1 MKNIFKLLSFTA
13 ITSCSFL
20 VYYYLQSPKL
30 GLNIDTLEPIQKV
43 NKQDKPGEMMAFEL
57 ERQKNP
63 TLGKIPDGAQLKAF
77 HQVRK
82 QTSRFEK
89 AGLPGINWE
98 ERGPDN
104 VGGRTRA
111 LMFDPNDGTNKKV
124 WAGAVGG
131 GIWYNDDITDASSSW
146 NAVDDFMG
154 SLAVTCLA
162 YDPSSTTT
170 FYAGTGEGYF
180 NSDAQQGL
188 GVWKSTDGGAT
199 WNQLASTVPSNS
211 GTDAQKGFKYVQ
223 DIAVAS
229 NGDVFAAT
237 RGYFSNRGGLLKSTD
252 GGSSWTDITPAAITS
267 QRGSDIE
274 FAANG
279 DLYVTFGV
287 FNRGYI
293 YRSDDN
299 GATWTNITP
308 AIFGADNERIE
319 LAIAPSASATTGT
332 TVIYALSSSSS
343 NSIEDMVV
351 STDGGSNWSSI
362 TIPSYI
368 NQDCSVSGSS
378 DFTRGQAWYD
388 LIAAVKP
395 DDATTLIV
403 GGIDLFRSTDSG
415 TSWTRISDWADR
427 VCSTEEYAHADQ
439 HQIQFRPGSNV
450 EFIVGNDGGVFRGVD
465 VTTFPVD
472 FDARVNGYNVT
483 QFYASDLAQ
492 TSGSNEIL
500 AGAQDNGTQYFTAA
514 GINSTTELTGGD
526 GAFCFFDDDDDSD
539 AVTAY
544 VYNNLYFFLDGFYN
558 AQLSQNTGRFINPSD
573 LDSDNDILYSAD
585 DANKYRATDYDAN
598 TTVYTPGLDGG
609 TASAISVSPHTA
621 NTIFIGT
628 SAGNIYKISNANTA
642 PAKTVIPVI
651 GVPSAYISCIAV
663 GSDDDEL
670 VVTISSYGE
679 DHVLYT
685 SNGGTSWTD
694 KSDNLTDMPV
704 YWALINPDNSDEIL
718 IATEYG
724 VWSTTSLTGTPDWA
738 ITSTGLANVRCDM
751 IKYRASDNTAV
762 VATHG
767 RGVFTATVF
776 NATADWIAATNDGDW
791 SNAANWDLGRE
802 PVASDDIT
810 LDHGIVAPGYTVTVT
825 ADAAIGNLTFDNADI
840 NLVIEAGVT
849 FGYSS
854 ISGNGNIT
862 LEEGASLVPNAGQSG
877 TVSGNFTIKRNKPS
891 GQDAAYYNFW
901 SSPVTAGNSNMLAG
915 AQNIY
920 SLAKGAG
927 SESSYYSA
935 FSGVMTS
942 GRGYAATNV
951 TTATFTGTVNNG
963 TILYGIEDNS
973 GGGAGVFNLTGNPY
987 PSAIS
992 ASTFVTDNAASLLD
1006 GTVYLWSQLDANDRI
1021 DSENSIAN
1029 FIAVNASGVSA
1040 YDQDATLA
1048 ATNIA
1053 SGQGFG
1059 VAAASSTNISF
1070 NNNQRNGNN
1079 SDFKSD
1085 RTLHSAEYA
1094 WFAIAQNNVEQP
1106 ILIAFGEQAT
1116 SGSDFYYDAHSF
1128 KTESNLQLAAM
1139 IKDELFLIDAL
1150 PLNQEET
1157 RVPLS
1162 VTVPE
1167 AGKFSISFAK
1177 EKNFSAARN
1186 VYLLDKENSRTY
1198 NLRESSVIE
1207 FESHEPGFWQD
1218 RFELYFQNTSVGIDN
1233 VPKTANMIQ
1242 WTSTQGT
1249 LNLKSVSSEN
1259 SKIQILDALGKRIHV
1274 FEMSPNGNKV
1284 VPMAS
1289 GSYIVNIESGVNA
1302 QTLQVIVQ

>member
-1 MKNIFKLLSFTA
+1 MKNLFRISGWLA
-13 ITSCSFL
+13 IACCAYFFVQQYQEQNLINT
-20 VYYYLQSPKL
+20 KTT
-30 GLNIDTLEPIQKV
+30 IEPI
-43 NKQDKPGEMMAFEL
+43 NKIDKKDKPGEMMAFEL

-63 TLGKIPDGAQLKAF
+63 TLGAIPDGAQLKAF
-77 HQVRK
+77 RQVRK
-82 QTSRFEK
+82 VATSFEK
-89 AGLPGINWE
+89 AGLPGITWE

-111 LMFDPNDGTNKKV
+111 LMFDPNDVNNEKV

-131 GIWYNDDITDASSSW
+131 GIWYNDDITDAASSW

-180 NSDAQQGL
+180 NSDAQEGL
-188 GVWKSTDGGAT
+188 GVWKSTDGGSNWT
-199 WNQLASTVPSNS
+199 QLASTIPSRT
-211 GTDAQKGFKYVQ
+211 GTDVQKGFRYVQ
-223 DIAVAS
+223 DIAVAN

-237 RGYFSNRGGLLKSTD
+237 RGYFSNRGGLLKSSD
-252 GGSSWTDITPAAITS
+252 GGTSWTDITPVAITS

-279 DLYVTFGV
+279 DLYVTFGI
-287 FNRGYI
+287 FNQGYI

-299 GATWTNITP
+299 GSTWTDVTP

-319 LAIAPSASATTGT
+319 LAIAPSASSATGT

-343 NSIEDMVV
+343 NSIEEMVV
-351 STDGGSNWSSI
+351 STDGGANWSSI

-368 NQDCSVSGSS
+368 NQDCSVSGSN

-395 DDATTLIV
+395 DDATTLLV
-403 GGIDLFRSTDSG
+403 GGVDLFRSTDSG
-415 TSWTRISDWADR
+415 VSWTRISDWADR

-450 EFIVGNDGGVFRGVD
+450 EFIVGNDGGVFHGSD
-465 VTTFPVD
+465 ITTSPVD
-472 FDARVNGYNVT
+472 FDSRVKDYNVT
-483 QFYASDLAQ
+483 QFYATDLAQ

-514 GINSTTELTGGD
+514 GMNSTSELTGGD
-526 GAFCFFDDDDDSD
+526 GAFCFFDDDDDRD
-539 AVTAY
+539 AVTSY
-544 VYNNLYFFLDGFYN
+544 VYNNLYFFVDDVFN
-558 AQLSQNTGRFINPSD
+558 AQLSQNTGRFINPAD

-585 DANKYRATDYDAN
+585 NANKYRVTDYDAN

-609 TASAISVSPHTA
+609 TASAITVSPHTA

-628 SAGNIYKISNANTA
+628 SAGKIYKISSANSV
-642 PAKTVIPVI
+642 PSKTVIPVT
-651 GVPSAYISCIAV
+651 GVPGAYISCIAV

-670 VVTISSYGE
+670 IITVSSYGV

-685 SNGGTSWTD
+685 DNGGTLWTD
-694 KSDNLTDMPV
+694 KSDNLADMPV
-704 YWALINPDNSDEIL
+704 YWALINPDNSDEVL

-724 VWSTTSLTGTPDWA
+724 VWSTTSLKGTPAWA
-738 ITSTGLANVRCDM
+738 VTSTGLANVRCDM
-751 IKYRASDNTAV
+751 IKYRASDKTAV

-776 NATADWIAATNDGDW
+776 NATADWIAATNDGNW
-791 SNAANWDLGRE
+791 NNSANWDLGRE
-802 PVASDDIT
+802 PIASDDIT
-810 LDHGIVAPGYTVTVT
+810 LDHGIVSPGYTVTVT
-825 ADAAIGNLTFDNADI
+825 ADAGVGNLTFDNADI

-849 FGYSS
+849 FTYSS
-854 ISGNGNIT
+854 ISGSGNIT

-877 TVSGNFTIKRNKPS
+877 TVAGSFTVKRNKPS
-891 GQDAAYYNFW
+891 GQNAAYYNFW
-901 SSPVTAGNSNMLAG
+901 SSPVVTGNSNMLAG

-927 SESSYYSA
+927 SESSYYST
-935 FSGVMTS
+935 FSGVMTN
-942 GRGYAATNV
+942 GQGYAATNV

-992 ASTFVTDNAASLLD
+992 ASTFVTDNNAALLD
-1006 GTVYLWSQLDANDRI
+1006 GTVYLWSQLDGNDRT

-1070 NNNQRNGNN
+1070 NNDQRNGSN

-1085 RTLHSAEYA
+1085 RTLRSAEYA
-1094 WFAIAQNNVEQP
+1094 WFAIEQNKIEQP

-1116 SGSDFYYDAHSF
+1116 SGTDFYYDAHSF

-1150 PLNQEET
+1150 PLNLKET
-1157 RVPLS
+1157 RIPLS

-1167 AGKFSISFAK
+1167 AGKFTISFAK
-1177 EKNFSAARN
+1177 EKNLNEARN
-1186 VYLLDKENSRTY
+1186 VYLLDKENSTTY
-1198 NLRESSVIE
+1198 DLRESSVIE
-1207 FESHEPGFWQD
+1207 FETNEPGFWQD

-1233 VPKTANMIQ
+1233 VDKSTSLIQ
-1242 WTSTQGT
+1242 WTTTQGT
-1249 LNLKSVSSEN
+1249 LNLKSTNSEK
-1259 SKIQILDALGKRIHV
+1259 SKIQIIDALGKLIHEL
-1274 FEMSPNGNKV
+1274 EMSPSQNKA
-1284 VPMAS
+1284 VPIAS
-1289 GSYIVNIESGVNA
+1289 GSYVVKIESGRNS
-1302 QTLQVIVQ
+1302 QTLKVIVQ

>member
-1 MKNIFKLLSFTA
+1 MKNIARSLLLASIIA
-13 ITSCSFL
+13 CSF
-20 VYYYLQSPKL
+20 VIYISQPAKEVS
-30 GLNIDTLEPIQKV
+30 LNQMATLEPDIKI

-63 TLGKIPDGAQLKAF
+63 TLGKIPDGAPLRAYQ
-77 HQVRK
+77 HVRK
-82 QTSRFEK
+82 IAKNSNK
-89 AGLPGINWE
+89 AGLLGVTWE

-131 GIWYNDDITDASSSW
+131 GIWYNNDITDASSSW

-154 SLAVTCLA
+154 SLAVSCLA
-162 YDPSSTTT
+162 YDPSSTST

-188 GVWKSTDGGAT
+188 GVWKSTDGGVT
-199 WNQLASTVPSNS
+199 WNQLASTIPSS
-211 GTDAQKGFKYVQ
+211 TGTDAQKGFRYVQ

-237 RGYFSNRGGLLKSTD
+237 RGYYNNRGGLLKSTD
-252 GGSSWTDITPAAITS
+252 GGSTWSDITPAAITS

-279 DLYVTFGV
+279 DLYVTFGI
-287 FNRGYI
+287 FNQGYI

-299 GATWTNITP
+299 GATWANITP

-351 STDGGSNWSSI
+351 STDGGTNWSSI

-403 GGIDLFRSTDSG
+403 GGVDLFRSTDSG
-415 TSWTRISDWADR
+415 TTWTRISDWADR
-427 VCSTEEYAHADQ
+427 GCSTEKYAHADQ

-450 EFIVGNDGGVFRGVD
+450 EFIVGNDGGVFHAAD
-465 VTTFPVD
+465 ITTFPVD
-472 FDARVNGYNVT
+472 FDARVKDYNVT
-483 QFYASDLAQ
+483 QFYAADLAQ
-492 TSGSNEIL
+492 TSASNEIL

-514 GINSTTELTGGD
+514 GINSTSELTGGD

-544 VYNNLYFFLDGFYN
+544 VYNNLYFFVNGGYN

-585 DANKYRATDYDAN
+585 NANKYRATDYDAN

-609 TASAISVSPHTA
+609 TASAITVSPHTA

-628 SAGNIYKISNANTA
+628 SAGKIYKISNANTA
-642 PAKTVIPVI
+642 PAKTVIPVT

-704 YWALINPDNSDEIL
+704 YWALINPNNSDEVL

-724 VWSTTSLTGTPDWA
+724 VWSTTSLTGTPAWA

-751 IKYRASDNTAV
+751 IRYRASDNTAV

-767 RGVFTATVF
+767 RGVFTANVF
-776 NATADWIAATNDGDW
+776 NTTSDWISATNDGDW
-791 SNAANWDLGRE
+791 NNAANWDLGRE
-802 PVASDDIT
+802 PIASDDIT
-810 LDHGIVAPGYTVTVT
+810 LDHIIVAPGYTVTVT
-825 ADAAIGNLTFDNADI
+825 ADAAIGNLTFDDADI

-849 FGYSS
+849 FGYST

-877 TVSGNFTIKRNKPS
+877 TVSGNFTVKRNKPS
-891 GQDAAYYNFW
+891 GQNAAYYNFW
-901 SSPVTAGNSNMLAG
+901 SSPVTAGNTNMMAG
-915 AQNIY
+915 AQNVY

-935 FSGVMTS
+935 FSGLMTN

-963 TILYGIEDNS
+963 NINYAIEDNS

-992 ASTFVTDNAASLLD
+992 ASTFVSDNVAALLD
-1006 GTVYLWSQLDANDRI
+1006 ATVYLWSQLDANDRT

-1029 FIAVNASGVSA
+1029 FIAVNAAGISA

-1070 NNNQRNGNN
+1070 NNDQRNGNN

-1085 RTLHSAEYA
+1085 KTLRSAEYA
-1094 WFAIAQNNVEQP
+1094 WFAIEQNKVEQP

-1116 SGSDFYYDAHSF
+1116 TGSDFYYDAHSF
-1128 KTESNLQLAAM
+1128 KTENNLQLAAM

-1157 RVPLS
+1157 RIPLS

-1177 EKNFSAARN
+1177 EKNLNESRN
-1186 VYLLDKENSRTY
+1186 VYLLDKETNSTY
-1198 NLRESSVIE
+1198 DLKETKTIE
-1207 FESHEPGFWQD
+1207 FEAAEASFWQN
-1218 RFELYFQNTSVGIDN
+1218 RFELYFHNSTVGIDHTDDEN
-1233 VPKTANMIQ
+1233 RWIQ
-1242 WTSTQGT
+1242 WTSSQGR
-1249 LNLKSVSSEN
+1249 L
-1259 SKIQILDALGKRIHV
+1259 KIQSLNDKTTAIHILDASGKLV
-1274 FEMSPNGNKV
+1274 KV
-1284 VPMAS
+1284 LTLEALEIKTIS
-1289 GSYIVNIESGVNA
+1289 LATGTYILKSQAEANIIKA
-1302 QTLQVIVQ
+1302 FVQ

>member
-1 MKNIFKLLSFTA
+1 MRNIFKLLSFAA
-13 ITSCSFL
+13 IISCTFL
-20 VYYYLQSPKL
+20 VYYSLQSPSELK
-30 GLNIDTLEPIQKV
+30 NIDTIEPIKKAK
-43 NKQDKPGEMMAFEL
+43 KQDGPAEMMAFEL
-57 ERQKNP
+57 DRQKNP
-63 TLGKIPDGAQLKAF
+63 ISGKIPDGAQLKAF
-77 HQVRK
+77 RQVRK
-82 QTSRFEK
+82 EASNFEK
-89 AGLPGINWE
+89 AGLTGITWE

-111 LMFDPNDGTNKKV
+111 LMFDPNDVNNEKV

-131 GIWYNDDITDASSSW
+131 GIWYNDDITDATSSW
-146 NAVDDFMG
+146 TAVDDFMG

-188 GVWKSTDGGAT
+188 GVWKSTDGGAN
-199 WNQLASTVPSNS
+199 WSQLASTIPSKT
-211 GTDAQKGFKYVQ
+211 GTDAQKGFRYIQ

-252 GGSSWTDITPAAITS
+252 GGTSWTDITPAAITS

-279 DLYVTFGV
+279 DLYVTFGI
-287 FNRGYI
+287 FNQGYI

-299 GATWTNITP
+299 GATWTNVTP
-308 AIFGADNERIE
+308 SAFGSDNERIE

-332 TVIYALSSSSS
+332 TVIYALSSSSG
-343 NSIEDMVV
+343 NSIEDMML
-351 STDGGSNWSSI
+351 STDGGANWSSI

-368 NQDCSVSGSS
+368 NQDCSVSGTN

-403 GGIDLFRSTDSG
+403 GGVDLFRSTDSG
-415 TSWTRISDWADR
+415 TSWTRISDWANR

-439 HQIQFRPGSNV
+439 HAIQFRPGSNV

-465 VTTFPVD
+465 VTTSPVD
-472 FDARVNGYNVT
+472 FDSRIKDYNVT
-483 QFYASDLAQ
+483 QFYALDLAQ
-492 TSGSNEIL
+492 SSGSNEIL
-500 AGAQDNGTQYFTAA
+500 AGAQDNGTQYFTSA
-514 GINSTTELTGGD
+514 GMNSTTQLTGGD
-526 GAFCFFDDDDDSD
+526 GAFCFFDDDDDRD

-544 VYNNLYFFLDGFYN
+544 VYNNLYFFVDDVYN

-585 DANKYRATDYDAN
+585 DANKYRVTDYDAN
-598 TTVYTPGLDGG
+598 TTVYTPGLDGDK
-609 TASAISVSPHTA
+609 ASAITVSPHTA

-628 SAGNIYKISNANTA
+628 NSGNLYKISSANSS
-642 PAKTVIPVI
+642 PSKTVIPVT

-663 GSDDDEL
+663 GDDDDEL
-670 VVTISSYGE
+670 VVTISSYE
-679 DHVLYT
+679 VDHVLYT
-685 SNGGTSWTD
+685 SNGGTTWTD
-694 KSDNLTDMPV
+694 KSDNLADMPV
-704 YWALINPDNSDEIL
+704 YWALINPDNSDEVL

-724 VWSTTSLTGTPDWA
+724 VWSTTTISGTPGWA
-738 ITSTGLANVRCDM
+738 LTSTGLANVRCDM
-751 IKYRASDNTAV
+751 IKYRAIDNTAAV
-762 VATHG
+762 GTHG

-776 NATADWIAATNDGDW
+776 NASADWIAATNDGNW
-791 SNAANWDLGRE
+791 NNAANWDLGRE

-810 LDHGIVAPGYTVTVT
+810 LDHGIVSPGYTVTVT
-825 ADAAIGNLTFDNADI
+825 ADAGVGNLTFDNADI
-840 NLVIEAGVT
+840 NLIIEAGIT
-849 FGYSS
+849 FTYST
-854 ISGNGNIT
+854 ISGTGNIT

-877 TVSGNFTIKRNKPS
+877 AVAGSFTVKRNKPS
-891 GQDAAYYNFW
+891 GQNAAYYNFW
-901 SSPVTAGNSNMLAG
+901 SSPVTTGNSNMLAG

-951 TTATFTGTVNNG
+951 TTASFTGTVNNG
-963 TILYGIEDNS
+963 TIAYGIEDNT

-992 ASTFVTDNAASLLD
+992 ASTFVTDNAAALLD
-1006 GTVYLWSQLDANDRI
+1006 GTVYLWSQLDANDRT

-1029 FIAVNASGVSA
+1029 FIAVNATGVSA

-1048 ATNIA
+1048 TTNIA

-1070 NNNQRNGNN
+1070 NNDQRNGNN

-1085 RTLHSAEYA
+1085 RTLRSAEYA
-1094 WFAIAQNNVEQP
+1094 WFAIEQNKVEQP

-1116 SGSDFYYDAHSF
+1116 TGTDFYYDAHSF

-1139 IKDELFLIDAL
+1139 IKDDLFLIDAL
-1150 PLNQEET
+1150 PLNQKET
-1157 RVPLS
+1157 RIPLS

-1167 AGKFSISFAK
+1167 AGKFTLAFAK
-1177 EKNFSAARN
+1177 EKNLSEDTR
-1186 VYLLDKENSRTY
+1186 VYLLDKESNATY
-1198 NLRESSVIE
+1198 NLREVNTVE
-1207 FESHEPGFWQD
+1207 FETNEPSFWQD
-1218 RFELYFQNTSVGIDN
+1218 RFELYFHNSAVGIGEIGTN
-1233 VPKTANMIQ
+1233 KNYI
-1242 WTSTQGT
+1242 WTSSNGV
-1249 LNLKSVSSEN
+1249 LNLTSQGISVMNYSVYSSGGKLLLSNRLNPSSSIKLPLSPGVYILETNAGQKTLREN
-1259 SKIQILDALGKRIHV
+1259 I
-1274 FEMSPNGNKV
+1274 
-1284 VPMAS
+1284 
-1289 GSYIVNIESGVNA
+1289 
-1302 QTLQVIVQ
+1302 IVQ